1 MTKPSILKS
10 WLLNSFQICVA
21 LELRFVI
28 SNVAWVEFFICM
40 EALRRLADVSDRQAR
55 SWIWVCHVQRYEY
68 THIQTYIHN
77 TTCIKEAQIQFFV
90 LVFVVCSSALN
101 EGNGNL
107 KKIAEFTRT
116 TAGQTI
122 RKKRKKDSQDV
133 SNTIRASNPLCWGFK
148 LFATRV
154 LRPKISCLSTCTCI

>member
-1 MTKPSILKS
+1 M
-10 WLLNSFQICVA
+10 
-21 LELRFVI
+21 
-28 SNVAWVEFFICM
+28 
-40 EALRRLADVSDRQAR
+40 
-55 SWIWVCHVQRYEY
+55 QRYEY

-77 TTCIKEAQIQFFV
+77 ITCIKEAQIQFFV
-90 LVFVVCSSALN
+90 VVFVVCSSALN

-133 SNTIRASNPLCWGFK
+133 SNTIRASNPLC
-148 LFATRV
+148 
-154 LRPKISCLSTCTCI
+154 